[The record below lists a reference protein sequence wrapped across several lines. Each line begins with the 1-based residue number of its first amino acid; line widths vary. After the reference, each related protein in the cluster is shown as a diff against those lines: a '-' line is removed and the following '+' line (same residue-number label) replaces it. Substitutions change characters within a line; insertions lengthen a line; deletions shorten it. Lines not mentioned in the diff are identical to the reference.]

1 MIESLAYEVIQERK
15 ENDYLKTENEILRIK
30 TAKYKALFFGKYDL
44 AERLDKQVTE
54 NRDSLIGEFNGF
66 CYCSWRAK
74 AVFRTLENMYDEGI
88 ITESEYNFCDE
99 QF

>member
-1 MIESLAYEVIQERK
+1 MLDNLAYEIIHVKKER
-15 ENDYLKTENEILRIK
+15 NYLEVENEILRIK

-44 AERLDKQVTE
+44 AERLDKQITE
-54 NRDSLIGEFNGF
+54 NRNNLIGEFDGF
-66 CYCSWRAK
+66 GYCSWRAK